1 MDNRNQIS
9 IIVVLYQPSP
19 DDLNTIARLSN
30 LYHVIAI
37 DNSAKEN
44 VFPGPQELLHYY
56 FDGINKGI
64 ADAQNIGIGHLSD
77 MKDITHVVF
86 LDQDSRVSDDY
97 PLAIAHEFDRIAQSK
112 KLSVLGPSVKNAE
125 TGEDYKSVIHK
136 DHLTDMDFIPRREV
150 ISSGSCTTIDCLK
163 DIGLNDARLF
173 IDYVDFE
180 WCWRA
185 NSKGYV
191 CGITPNLHISHHVG
205 QKTFSLLG
213 YIIIISSPGRYFYQ
227 FRNYLWLVRRKYVPL
242 QWKIAMGIKN
252 VARLFYF
259 PLLVKQGGQSWKYM
273 VKGIRAGL
281 RK

>member
-1 MDNRNQIS
+1 MIEASQ
-9 IIVVLYQPSP
+9 
-19 DDLNTIARLSN
+19 
-30 LYHVIAI
+30 IAI
-37 DNSAKEN
+37 VIVLFHPTDDDRKCVAHISGLYRTVIIDNT
-44 VFPGPQELLHYY
+44 YY
-56 FDGINKGI
+56 NKGI
-64 ADAQNIGIGHLSD
+64 ALAQNQALEILL
-77 MKDITHVVF
+77 KEEKITHVVF
-86 LDQDSRVSDDY
+86 LDQDSRLSADY
-97 PLAIAHEFDRIAQSK
+97 PLAIAKEFERISK
-112 KLSVLGPSVKNAE
+112 KQKLAFLGPSVENAS
-125 TGEDYKSVIHK
+125 TGQEYKSVIHPNRI
-136 DHLTDMDFIPRREV
+136 TPEGFIPRREV
-150 ISSGSCTTIDCLK
+150 ISSGGCTTIDCLK
-163 DIGLNDARLF
+163 AIGLNDNQLF

-191 CGITPNLHISHHVG
+191 CGITPRLSISHHVG
-205 QKTFSLLG
+205 RKTISLFG
-213 YIIIISSPGRYFYQ
+213 YQIIISAPGRYFYQ